1 MKLDLS
7 IIMTVEEFISNT
19 EFKAEISKG
28 TLKESFFLEKNRKY
42 NIPAYQREIRWKPQN
57 IRTLYDDV
65 NEDDKFLGNIF
76 ISMNAENTKEFD
88 IIDGQQRL
96 TAFFLMIHV
105 LISKGANF
113 GDLVEISNK
122 SISSF
127 DEMIEEGFDDTK
139 LRKKSNYKDIIEG
152 DVLDQRESLKLLY
165 DEVNKFFGELTS
177 KERELFEKRLLK
189 SKINVIMSKETDGN
203 LSNSI
208 CVDYYIDVNDKSV
221 KLDSIDI
228 MKAQLFRKNFIDM
241 TSKWEKVQKEL
252 KSMRING
259 AKYSL
264 DDFYFHFFACT
275 INEYYEYKLK
285 TLNRTLKVLSNVNI
299 GKEQIKAGT
308 HIIEGVLTSDVC
320 NKSDKSDV
328 CNKSMEKI
336 EKCSNFFSYIM
347 KCKGKY
353 TVEFK
358 KDYLEEKISEE
369 MAKIIFHLIT
379 VLLKIDNEV
388 PKILITKYYLDI
400 ILEGKKDKYDLI
412 FDIYVASILFN
423 VVSVKKKNST
433 KFVGIVMQQ
442 SWDRELK
449 KYSEEKYKNEI
460 SEIEYTK
467 PVKENKKVT
476 GSSGQY
482 IPKHIFAIR
491 QFLTFQN
498 TQGMRCYNKHSLCQY
513 LDESDM
519 TAEHFFVNQSYKIT
533 FKYGK
538 DEKTASIPCPGLLKK
553 YISYPVNYLYI
564 KKLVNS
570 SYGDAAIWGKIEYL
584 KSKDESVF
592 ACKMVYAY
600 FLEIEK
606 VFNQEEFPDLSK
618 VDNKSKAV
626 RQVREYYKNVIPKK
640 IQEYIKNIRKIN
652 VVYDK
657 SIPENPWRIE

>member
-19 EFKAEISKG
+19 EFKAEILKG
-28 TLKESFFLEKNRKY
+28 NLKESFILEQGRKY

-57 IRTLYDDV
+57 IRTLFDDV

-76 ISMNAENTKEFD
+76 ISMNAKNTKEFD

-96 TAFFLMIHV
+96 TAFILMIRV
-105 LISKGANF
+105 LISKGVDF
-113 GDLVEISNK
+113 DGLVEISNK

-127 DEMIEEGFDDTK
+127 DEMIKEGFDDTK
-139 LRKKSNYKDIIEG
+139 LRIKSNYKDIIRG
-152 DVLDQRESLKLLY
+152 DILDQRESLKLLY
-165 DEVNKFFGELTS
+165 DEVNKFFEELS
-177 KERELFEKRLLK
+177 SRERNAFENKLLK

-203 LSNSI
+203 RSNSI

-228 MKAQLFRKNFIDM
+228 MKAQLFRKDFKKM
-241 TSKWEKVQKEL
+241 TSNWEEVQKKL

-285 TLNRTLKVLSNVNI
+285 TLNRTLKVLSNVKL

-320 NKSDKSDV
+320 DR
-328 CNKSMEKI
+328 SMEKI
-336 EKCSNFFSYIM
+336 EKCSTFYSDIM
-347 KCKGKY
+347 ECKGNY
-353 TVEFK
+353 TVKFK
-358 KDYLEEKISEE
+358 NHFKEKPSEE
-369 MAKIIFHLIT
+369 MMKIIFHLIT
-379 VLLKIDNEV
+379 VLLKMDNEV

-400 ILEGKKDKYDLI
+400 ILEGRKDKYYLI
-412 FDIYVASILFN
+412 FDIYAASILFN
-423 VVSVKKKNST
+423 VVSAKKKNST

-442 SWDRELK
+442 SWDKALK
-449 KYSEEKYKNEI
+449 KYSEEKYEKEI
-460 SEIEYTK
+460 SEIEYDK
-467 PVKENKKVT
+467 PVKENNRVT

-491 QFLTFQN
+491 QFFTYEN
-498 TQGMRCYNKHSLCQY
+498 TQGIRCYNKHFLCQY
-513 LDESDM
+513 LDESEM
-519 TAEHFFVNQSYKIT
+519 TAEHFFVNKSYNIT

-538 DEKTASIPCPGLLKK
+538 DKKTASIKCPGLLRK

-564 KKLVNS
+564 KKLDNS
-570 SYGDAAIWGKIEYL
+570 SYGDAAVWEKIEYL
-584 KSKDESVF
+584 KGKGESVF

-606 VFNQEEFPDLSK
+606 VFKQEEFPDLSK
-618 VDNKSKAV
+618 VETKSKAV
-626 RQVREYYKNVIPKK
+626 RQVREYYKNIIPKK
-640 IQEYIKNIRKIN
+640 IQEYINNLREIKLEYI
-652 VVYDK
+652 K
-657 SIPENPWRIE
+657 SNPGDPWRIK